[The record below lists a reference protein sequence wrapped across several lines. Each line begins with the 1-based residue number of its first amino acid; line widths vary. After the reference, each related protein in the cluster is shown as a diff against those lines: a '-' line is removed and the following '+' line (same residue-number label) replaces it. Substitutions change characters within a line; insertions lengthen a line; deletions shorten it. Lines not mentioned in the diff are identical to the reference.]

1 MAWARTAA
9 TAAEERVELIEK
21 LAASLDSASREKID
35 QLWADEA
42 EDRLNAYDEGK
53 IKAVPVAEID
63 RRLSEHSD
71 DPSSAVPWEKVR
83 RRITGEE

>member
-1 MAWARTAA
+1 MSKHGEQILQKALSLSP
-9 TAAEERVELIEK
+9 EERVELIEK

-53 IKAVPVAEID
+53 IKAVPAKEVFGNKQ
-63 RRLSEHSD
+63 S
-71 DPSSAVPWEKVR
+71 
-83 RRITGEE
+83 